1 MSVRWSVVVLALI
14 GLQTVAAGQNP
25 PTQNPNDTS
34 GVVRSVPAAAVTGII
49 GVDAQN
55 APSEGESRED
65 LPQIPAVLG
74 GPGSSLAFLSEM
86 ERRNYLRGGVSL
98 GAAYDD
104 NALLAPSGQ
113 VGNMT
118 YSVFPS
124 IALDQ
129 STSRKHWTLSYGA
142 GLTVNQRLS
151 NQNQGSHDLNFD
163 SEFRLSPH
171 VNLRAAEDF
180 SLTTGMFNANGGP
193 GFQPGLGVANETL
206 LTPLANMRSSQTVV
220 EANYHFARK
229 DAIGASGSLYDLHY
243 RDVTTGAGSLVDTR
257 AASGSGFW
265 LHELFHG
272 DWAGVSYRFQR
283 MTYGPIGETRAHTFT
298 LVNTLSL
305 SRAFTLFAFAGPEYS
320 DNYGI
325 AATGPDAGLVAS
337 FGNWSTA
344 GGVDLSWQMRRTSL
358 SAGYSRQVSNG
369 SGIVGAVNL
378 EDIHVGFRRE
388 LVRGWAAGVTGTYG
402 DNESLTLASANT
414 ATSIKATSVGA
425 SLERNIGRSFGFQ
438 FGYFHYIQNQ
448 SGSSTPSLNYDAN
461 RNRFSVTLSYQWAK
475 PLGR

>member
-1 MSVRWSVVVLALI
+1 MNIRWCSVVVLALI
-14 GLQTVAAGQNP
+14 GLQIPVEGQNP
-25 PTQNPNDTS
+25 NTQNTNVGS
-34 GVVRSVPAAAVTGII
+34 GVTRSVPAGAVSGII
-49 GVDAQN
+49 GVDTH
-55 APSEGESRED
+55 SEGESREE
-65 LPQIPAVLG
+65 LPPIPSMLG

-86 ERRNYLRGGVSL
+86 ERTNYLRGGVNL

-129 STSRKHWTLSYGA
+129 STSRMRWTLGYGA

-151 NQNQGSHDLNFD
+151 SQNQGSHHLNFD

-180 SLTTGMFNANGGP
+180 SLTAGMFGANAGP
-193 GFQPGLGVANETL
+193 SLQPGLGGANGTL
-206 LTPLANMRSSQTVV
+206 ITPLANTRSSQTVV
-220 EANYHFARK
+220 EANYHVARK

-243 RDVTTGAGSLVDTR
+243 SNVSTGSGSLVDTR
-257 AASGSGFW
+257 VAAGSAFW
-265 LHELFHG
+265 LHQIVHD

-283 MTYGPIGETRAHTFT
+283 MTYGPIGETRVHSFT

-305 SRAFTLFAFAGPEYS
+305 SRAFTLYAFIGPEYS

-325 AATGPDAGLVAS
+325 AATGANAGQLAS
-337 FGNWSTA
+337 FSSWSTA
-344 GGVDLSWQMRRTSL
+344 GGVDLGWQKQRTSL
-358 SAGYSRQVSNG
+358 TAGYSRQVSDG
-369 SGIVGAVNL
+369 GGIVGAVRL
-378 EDIHVGFRRE
+378 ENIHAAVRRE
-388 LVRGWAAGVTGTYG
+388 FLPGWSAAVMATYG
-402 DNESLTLASANT
+402 DNESLTLAAAST
-414 ATSIKATSVGA
+414 ATSIKVTSVGA
-425 SLERNIGRSFGFQ
+425 SLERNIGRSIGFQ
-438 FGYFHYIQNQ
+438 FGYFHDIQNQ
-448 SGSSTPSLNYDAN
+448 SGSGTLSQNYDAN

-475 PLGR
+475 ALGR